1 MTKAS
6 TATPRQTKRQRCTEA
21 TTPSSRE
28 RPRRVA
34 PVVNVTL
41 TIEGSDDEIAERFA
55 RMLLELT
62 SNTKHPD

>member
-1 MTKAS
+1 MTKAN

-21 TTPSSRE
+21 TAPSSRQ
-28 RPRRVA
+28 RRRRVA